1 MVAEK
6 LDSQTSATR
15 ASLTRCSRLFFICLR
30 SVACSKLCLPTA
42 AKPAAL
48 WCLLRSTLQAR
59 DAGRADR
66 RCMEQWLPVVSEFG
80 LDAGRQDSAVLFA
93 HALCDALGQ
102 QQVAGRANFKRA
114 RVLCIVKRLCSYS
127 SRSYSVSAS
136 RFTDQGLI
144 LKTCIRHTARWSPG
158 RQEVLPAE
166 CLWGTCAARS
176 TTLLPELGL

>member
-48 WCLLRSTLQAR
+48 WFLLRSTLQAR

-102 QQVAGRANFKRA
+102 QQEAGRANFKRA
-114 RVLCIVKRLCSYS
+114 RVLCIVKDVCVHIVHVHIVCLRADL
-127 SRSYSVSAS
+127 
-136 RFTDQGLI
+136 Q
-144 LKTCIRHTARWSPG
+144 IRD
-158 RQEVLPAE
+158 
-166 CLWGTCAARS
+166 
-176 TTLLPELGL
+176 